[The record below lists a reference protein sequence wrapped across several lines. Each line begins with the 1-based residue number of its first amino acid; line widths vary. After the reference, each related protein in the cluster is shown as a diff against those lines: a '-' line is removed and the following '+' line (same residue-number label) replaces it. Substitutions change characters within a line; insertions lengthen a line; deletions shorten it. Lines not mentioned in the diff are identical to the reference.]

1 MVGDLSPNVIHQMAY
16 FKTQQPQWHQIL
28 LPILYGHIAEYY
40 CHFLKNYASYF
51 LVHVSK
57 IFGCSVGKSPAQQ
70 KEEDIKLMIDLL
82 ICRTK

>member
-16 FKTQQPQWHQIL
+16 FKTQQPQCHQIL

-51 LVHVSK
+51 WYMLVRFLV
-57 IFGCSVGKSPAQQ
+57 V
-70 KEEDIKLMIDLL
+70 L
-82 ICRTK
+82 